1 MDRLQ
6 SMRIFVEVA
15 DRGSFT
21 KAAETTGL
29 SQGSVSAH
37 IAQMEER
44 LGTQLL
50 KRSTRSLHL
59 TEAGSDY
66 YELCQRVLS
75 EIDDTESRLSQKRH
89 LPHGRLRIEATVAL
103 SSHLIVP
110 VLPEFRKRYPDI
122 FIELFHTDHLYGVKH
137 ETYDLLFRVGEL
149 GDSDLIAKPI
159 SPMRLVVAG
168 SPAYLERNGVPESPE
183 DLLRHEWI
191 GYIDPI
197 TRRPAKPV
205 FERDGQKLILDLKGH
220 FASNEGESR
229 IAAALAGVGLV
240 MTHAYEL
247 REAVARDML
256 RIVLPEWH
264 STTHFSIAYPRER
277 HLSMRVRVFA
287 DFIVEKFPPDRLLDL

>member
-21 KAAETTGL
+21 QAADVAGL
-29 SQGSVSAH
+29 SQASVSAH
-37 IAQMEER
+37 VTQLEQR

-50 KRSTRSLHL
+50 ERSTRRIRL
-59 TEAGSDY
+59 TEAGADY

-75 EIDDTESRLSQKRH
+75 EIDDTESRLSLKRH
-89 LPHGRLRIEATVAL
+89 QPHGRLRIEATVAL
-103 SSHLIVP
+103 SSRLIVP
-110 VLPEFRKRYPDI
+110 VLPDFISRYPEI
-122 FIELFHTDHLYGVKH
+122 SVELFHTDHLYGVKH

-168 SPAYLERNGVPESPE
+168 SPQYLARHGIPESPQ
-183 DLLRHEWI
+183 DLLRHDWI

-197 TRRPAKPV
+197 TRRTV
-205 FERDGQKLILDLKGH
+205 MSIFERDGESIALDLQGH
-220 FASNEGESR
+220 FSSNEGESR

-247 REAVARDML
+247 REAVAQGRL
-256 RIVLPEWH
+256 RIVLPEWR
-264 STTHFSIAYPRER
+264 SITHFSIAYPRVR
-277 HLSMRVRVFA
+277 HLSLRVRAFV
-287 DFIVEKFPPDRLLDL
+287 DFIVEKYPPDRVLDL